1 MIGVV
6 IGAGILVQAAMW
18 RLIRT
23 RRVPF
28 WPATSVAFAVLGVAA
43 ILLRPHGSPGA
54 RSLALGIGS
63 GVALYVAT
71 RVVVRLL
78 VPVAPFA
85 TSVAEVYR
93 RSEEIPRS
101 AVWLLTLAI
110 AVPGEELFWR
120 GLVLPE
126 LQDATSVVLGAVL
139 AWLGYVAINA
149 ISRDLAILVAAGVCG
164 AWWTILGSLEGVAA
178 SLASHLIWTG
188 LMLAWPPAV
197 DRAKVTA

>member
-1 MIGVV
+1 MVEAV
-6 IGAGILVQAAMW
+6 FGALVLVQAAAW
-18 RLIRT
+18 LLIGT

-28 WPATSVAFAVLGVAA
+28 WPATSVTFAILGVAA
-43 ILLRPHGSPGA
+43 ILLRPPGAPGA

-63 GVALYVAT
+63 GVVLYAAT
-71 RVVVRLL
+71 RVVVPFL
-78 VPVAPFA
+78 VPVPSFAPSA
-85 TSVAEVYR
+85 AEAYR
-93 RSEEIPRS
+93 RAEEIPGP

-126 LQDATSVVLGAVL
+126 LQDATSVLLGALL

-149 ISRDLAILVAAGVCG
+149 ISRNLSILIAAAVCG
-164 AWWTILGSLEGVAA
+164 AWWTFLGSLEGVASA
-178 SLASHLIWTG
+178 LASHLIWTG